1 MYYCNSTYSISYY
14 NNIIPLDIYIIIII
28 IKNLIIN
35 IDNNIVTCSL
45 LLIFVYTILFN
56 FVKHKQN

>member
-1 MYYCNSTYSISYY
+1 MYYCNSTYNISYY

-45 LLIFVYTILFN
+45 LLIFVQFSLIL
-56 FVKHKQN
+56 